1 MMTISSTHLIIQGML
16 LDKSKGDSMSLVY
29 LNILIALPLDYFI
42 SSTPIS
48 MITIM
53 GASILMLAFIG
64 CEMLENGCL
73 PD

>member
-1 MMTISSTHLIIQGML
+1 MTVASTHLIIQGML

-29 LNILIALPLDYFI
+29 LNILISLPLDYFI
-42 SSTPIS
+42 SSIPVS
-48 MITIM
+48 MVTLM

>member
-1 MMTISSTHLIIQGML
+1 MTVSSTHLIIQGML

-42 SSTPIS
+42 SSLPIS
-48 MITIM
+48 MVTLM